1 MVSTKRPNM
10 NFTFHI
16 LCALAA
22 FSMIV
27 YCSYRFLLNE
37 DVTEIGYKPM
47 KDNYP
52 DLTLCFYPP
61 FLEHKLK
68 AYGEDLETWQY
79 GLFLTGH
86 YWDER
91 MLSIDY
97 ENVTIDWREYFL
109 DSCVYS
115 SHNNDGC
122 QKITDVRSFSFM
134 NYKCFSILPDTNK
147 KTISNLELRIK
158 TSIFSNGIRPQSG
171 GFRVHLHYRSQF
183 LRSWS
188 TGNF

>member
-1 MVSTKRPNM
+1 MVSTKGSNM
-10 NFTFHI
+10 SFTFHI

-68 AYGEDLETWQY
+68 AYGEDLKTWQY
-79 GLFLTGH
+79 GWEWIQRGNTVKMTIRR
-86 YWDER
+86 DN
-91 MLSIDY
+91 SIQ
-97 ENVTIDWREYFL
+97 T
-109 DSCVYS
+109 
-115 SHNNDGC
+115 
-122 QKITDVRSFSFM
+122 
-134 NYKCFSILPDTNK
+134 
-147 KTISNLELRIK
+147 
-158 TSIFSNGIRPQSG
+158 
-171 GFRVHLHYRSQF
+171 
-183 LRSWS
+183 
-188 TGNF
+188 